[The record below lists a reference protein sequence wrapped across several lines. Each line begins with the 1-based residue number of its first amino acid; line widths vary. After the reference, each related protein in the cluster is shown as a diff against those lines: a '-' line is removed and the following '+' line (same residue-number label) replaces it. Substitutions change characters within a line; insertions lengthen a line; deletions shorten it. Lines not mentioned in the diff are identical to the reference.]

1 MTSQEIAAALAAGL
15 EPVDYQA
22 QLSLLDLLEDLE
34 EEDRLDIERGDSPH
48 DRERHRPR
56 RRAVRHHSRRH
67 QPDVQRPIP

>member
-34 EEDRLDIERGDSPH
+34 EEDRLDIERGD
-48 DRERHRPR
+48 
-56 RRAVRHHSRRH
+56 
-67 QPDVQRPIP
+67 